1 MSVISS
7 YHINP
12 IVMNKKSKFEKK
24 ASFKWSNQQLYLNTA
39 VSHQG
44 SSVLLC
50 VMLPS
55 NMGIKSPKPTPYY
68 FQKRLFL
75 EGQSTALRKEW
86 CPGRSSVICFAFR
99 GFQSVWSS
107 TAHSAGAEAVEGS
120 SDEYILQTNSALQ
133 LLRQQ
138 FFYLYFPLFKT
149 EVLTCF

>member
-1 MSVISS
+1 MIK
-7 YHINP
+7 P
-12 IVMNKKSKFEKK
+12 TIVLEYSC
-24 ASFKWSNQQLYLNTA
+24 L
-39 VSHQG
+39 SHQG

-50 VMLPS
+50 VMLSS

-107 TAHSAGAEAVEGS
+107 TAHSAAPEAVEGS

-138 FFYLYFPLFKT
+138 FFNLYFPLFKYGS
-149 EVLTCF
+149 VDLFLISSLLDKDYNFFGSY